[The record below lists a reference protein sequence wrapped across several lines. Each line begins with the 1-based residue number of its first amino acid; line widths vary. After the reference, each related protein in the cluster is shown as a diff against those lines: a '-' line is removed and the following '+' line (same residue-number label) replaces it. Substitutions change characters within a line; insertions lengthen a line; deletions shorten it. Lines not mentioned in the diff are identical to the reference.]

1 MLLQL
6 VVCLFQAEGRSQK
19 VLRYKFYQILK
30 ASETSDFKTICNI

>member
-19 VLRYKFYQILK
+19 VLRYKFNQIL
-30 ASETSDFKTICNI
+30 SVRNQ